1 MSLTLF
7 NRIDIDLDGYFSA
20 VSLGFTI
27 HKRGFQLSLI
37 FVDISV
43 YYFSPAWRERIK
55 ERYLRYQEQV
65 DKYDED
71 QA

>member
-7 NRIDIDLDGYFSA
+7 NRIDIDFDWYFSA
-20 VSLGFTI
+20 VSFGFTI
-27 HKRGFQLSLI
+27 HKRGFQLSLL
-37 FVDISV
+37 FLDISV
-43 YYFSPAWRERIK
+43 YYFSPVWRETVR
-55 ERYLRYQEQV
+55 ERYQRYQEQV

>member
-7 NRIDIDLDGYFSA
+7 KRIDIDFDWYFSA
-20 VSLGFTI
+20 ISFGFTI
-27 HKRGFQLSLI
+27 HKRGFQLSLL

-43 YYFSPAWRERIK
+43 YYFSPAWRKRIQ
-55 ERYLRYQEQV
+55 ERYRRYLEEA
-65 DKYDED
+65 DTYDED